1 MLKILAE
8 IVLEHVKQHQETVL
22 EIHLEIQDVNSMKK
36 ETISNVSFY
45 FILNF
50 LNNSPLALNHFQY
63 QNYLK

>member
-8 IVLEHVKQHQETVL
+8 IVLEHVKQQQETVL
-22 EIHLEIQDVNSMKK
+22 EIHLEIQDVNSIKK
-36 ETISNVSFY
+36 RDNINFLF

-50 LNNSPLALNHFQY
+50 LNNSPLALNHFLY

>member
-1 MLKILAE
+1 MQKTLAE

-36 ETISNVSFY
+36 RDDIKCLF

-50 LNNSPLALNHFQY
+50 LNNFPLALNHFLY
-63 QNYLK
+63 QNYLE